1 VKGLQDGL
9 LEPFG
14 VRLVVLKPTKAAD
27 ALTFVIEK
35 SNHVL
40 LHADID
46 TDVKGA
52 SHQWTSFRP
61 PQG

>member
-1 VKGLQDGL
+1 MKGLQDGH

-14 VRLVVLKPTKAAD
+14 VRLVILKPTKAAD
-27 ALTFVIEK
+27 AVTFVIEK

-52 SHQWTSFRP
+52 SHK
-61 PQG
+61 